1 MAVPEEKRVRVQKRF
16 VAGVFAIYVEPW
28 EKGNIG
34 NVGTGNRW
42 EPLKQ
47 RLWQD
52 SVKVIIR

>member
-1 MAVPEEKRVRVQKRF
+1 MAVPERKCVRAQKRF
-16 VAGVFAIYVEPW
+16 AAGVFAIHVEPW

-42 EPLKQ
+42 KPLKQ
-47 RLWQD
+47 RLWQV